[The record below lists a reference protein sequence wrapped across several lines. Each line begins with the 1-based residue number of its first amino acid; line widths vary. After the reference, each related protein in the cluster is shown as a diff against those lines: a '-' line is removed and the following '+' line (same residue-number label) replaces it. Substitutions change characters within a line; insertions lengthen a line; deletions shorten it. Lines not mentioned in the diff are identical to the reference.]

1 MIRAAA
7 CKTKRGS
14 RGKAPRGRGT
24 TTGGAESKKRGEGGR
39 EKETGGGTEEASG
52 GRETTERGSGETDEG
67 RGGTAATKGGGSTG
81 GGCTDATKELV
92 EEDESGTIG
101 VSSVRG
107 GDEFD
112 RLTPLDE
119 KITGL
124 VSPQGDSR
132 ATPGAGRNGERVGNR
147 ANGCR

>member
-1 MIRAAA
+1 M
-7 CKTKRGS
+7 KRGS
-14 RGKAPRGRGT
+14 RGKAPGERGT

-39 EKETGGGTEEASG
+39 EKETGGGTKKASG
-52 GRETTERGSGETDEG
+52 GRETTERGSGETDKG
-67 RGGTAATKGGGSTG
+67 KGGMAATKGGGRRLPSGSGSTG
-81 GGCTDATKELV
+81 GGRTDATKELV
-92 EEDESGTIG
+92 EEDESRTIG

-119 KITGL
+119 KTTGL
-124 VSPQGDSR
+124 VSPQGDSG

>member
-1 MIRAAA
+1 M
-7 CKTKRGS
+7 
-14 RGKAPRGRGT
+14 
-24 TTGGAESKKRGEGGR
+24 
-39 EKETGGGTEEASG
+39 
-52 GRETTERGSGETDEG
+52 TERGSRETDEG
-67 RGGTAATKGGGSTG
+67 RGGTTATKGGGRRLPSGSGSTG
-81 GGCTDATKELV
+81 GSRTDATKELV

-119 KITGL
+119 KTMGP
-124 VSPQGDSR
+124 VSPQGDSG
-132 ATPGAGRNGERVGNR
+132 AMPGAGRNGKRVGNR

>member
-1 MIRAAA
+1 M
-7 CKTKRGS
+7 S
-14 RGKAPRGRGT
+14 R
-24 TTGGAESKKRGEGGR
+24 AESKKRGEGSR
-39 EKETGGGTEEASG
+39 EKETGGGTKEASR
-52 GRETTERGSGETDEG
+52 GRETTERGSGETNEG
-67 RGGTAATKGGGSTG
+67 RGGTAATKGGRRRLLSGSRSTG

-92 EEDESGTIG
+92 KEDESGTIG
-101 VSSVRG
+101 ISPVRG

-119 KITGL
+119 KTTGP
-124 VSPQGDSR
+124 VSPQGDSG